1 MRLRDIDPAT
11 LGQQAHEHVVER
23 VHGLLAAIDPMA
35 LPPPLDGRSEV
46 RRAVTLLAHYART
59 GEPPEG
65 RRELVHDYL
74 VSLIPAGL
82 LPDTDPPDE
91 PPTEDRTEAAVHRVV
106 LAVLAREAIAEHR
119 GVPTAWLAAVADT
132 QPSYVRRL
140 VSSGELRT
148 WRRGV
153 EDRAAKTRTYV
164 HPDDA
169 ARWLESRKPS

>member
-11 LGQQAHEHVVER
+11 LGQQAHEYVVER
-23 VHGLLAAIDPMA
+23 VHALLSAIDRMA
-35 LPPPLDGRSEV
+35 MPLPLDGRSEI
-46 RRAVTLLAHYART
+46 RHAVTTLAHYART

-65 RRELVHDYL
+65 RRELVHEYL
-74 VSLIPAGL
+74 VSLVPAGL

-91 PPTEDRTEAAVHRVV
+91 PATEDPVSAAVHVAV
-106 LAVLAREAIAEHR
+106 LAVLARERIADRE
-119 GVPTAWLAAVADT
+119 GVPTAWLAVLADT

-153 EDRAAKTRTYV
+153 EDRAAKTRTCV

-169 ARWLESRKPS
+169 ARWFESRKPI

>member
-1 MRLRDIDPAT
+1 MRLRDIDPTA
-11 LGQQAHEHVVER
+11 LGQLAHEHVTDR
-23 VHGLLAAIDPMA
+23 IHALMTAIDPMA
-35 LPPPLDGRSEV
+35 IPPQLDGPSEV
-46 RRAVTLLAHYART
+46 RRCVTALTHYART

-65 RRELVHDYL
+65 RHELVREYL
-74 VSLIPAGL
+74 VSLVPAGL

-91 PPTEDRTEAAVHRVV
+91 PATEDRVEAAVHRVV

-119 GVPTAWLAAVADT
+119 GVPTAWLAALADT

-140 VSSGELRT
+140 VSAGELRT